1 MQEYQ
6 SIKRVYAEPMDRLV
20 AEEKGLVRDIKN
32 ETEDG
37 YIVVYEDDY
46 TSWSPKDVFE
56 KGYMLIE
63 KSCLGE
69 AVVSVSE
76 DELSFM
82 QKREKIIRIF
92 DECKDELEK
101 IKDENYKTGILINLS
116 QKAEE
121 GDIKSIIKLVFLT
134 DLLEEK

>member
-69 AVVSVSE
+69 AVVSE

-101 IKDENYKTGILINLS
+101 MKTDHSIAEHLITLS
-116 QKAEE
+116 TKAAS
-121 GDIKSIIKLVFLT
+121 GDVDSIMKLTFFTELT
-134 DLLEEK
+134 KEK

>member
-1 MQEYQ
+1 MQEYR

-69 AVVSVSE
+69 AVVSE

-101 IKDENYKTGILINLS
+101 MKNDHSIAEHFITLS
-116 QKAEE
+116 TKAAS
-121 GDIKSIIKLVFLT
+121 GDVDSIMKLTFFTELT
-134 DLLEEK
+134 KEK

>member
-69 AVVSVSE
+69 AVVSE

-92 DECKDELEK
+92 DEFKDELEK

-121 GDIKSIIKLVFLT
+121 GDLKSLIKLVFLT